1 MLSGYG
7 AFDQDRDGRVSM
19 EDLRKSM
26 SDLELMMP
34 LGELQ
39 SLFHF
44 IDADHDGFIS
54 EVEWSTAL
62 RDADPFSVLAS
73 QGVRTLEISVPPDAD
88 APLQA
93 VDAFESIKNELAKSL
108 DAQQRMKANLDQAL
122 RIKAELEED
131 LRRIRQT
138 RSELE
143 AELKSVREQMR
154 GQVVGAAGGGSSSAY
169 NPKAEQE
176 LEQMRAALQRAE
188 QELEAQRQQARD
200 RKSVV

>member
-1 MLSGYG
+1 MCRNIATCWLVRDEPLLIPLLVVAQDRDLQERLDLLAAALSYNGLTVLSGYS

-39 SLFHF
+39 VFSSAQLCSALLCSASLIHRELQSLFHF
-44 IDADHDGFIS
+44 MDADHDGFIS

-93 VDAFESIKNELAKSL
+93 VDAFETIKNELAKSL
-108 DAQQRMKANLDQAL
+108 DAQQRMKANLDQVHP
-122 RIKAELEED
+122 
-131 LRRIRQT
+131 T
-138 RSELE
+138 
-143 AELKSVREQMR
+143 
-154 GQVVGAAGGGSSSAY
+154 AY
-169 NPKAEQE
+169 PLSPNTP
-176 LEQMRAALQRAE
+176 
-188 QELEAQRQQARD
+188 D
-200 RKSVV
+200 P